1 MQYII
6 PDNVY
11 QLLKWG
17 CVLVLPAL
25 ATFIKTLGV
34 AWGWDAGICDA
45 VATTCTALATF
56 GGVVLGVSAAT
67 AKTPQGDGKPEA

>member
-6 PDNVY
+6 PDNIY
-11 QLLKWG
+11 QLLKWA

-34 AWGWDAGICDA
+34 AWGWDAGVCDA
-45 VATTCTALATF
+45 VATTCTALAAF

-67 AKTPQGDGKPEA
+67 AKPGDDAQ